1 MRSVVTTK
9 RPSGASTTAASSPG
23 PSAVPVPSGR
33 RGRIRANAASSP
45 TAPTVSAGGVLGGR
59 TLADFVLA
67 GAASASCGG
76 MLMLITLTCQAMLPV
91 SRRRLATALAVV
103 VLAVPLLTACASP
116 VHLTPAAK
124 ADTVGCADVIVRL
137 PTTVEGQRQRE
148 TDAQSTSAWG
158 SPAGILLTCG
168 ITTPTVSPL
177 SCFSPGGVDW
187 LADRTGPGDTTAVY
201 TTYGRVPG
209 VRVVVDTTQVPS
221 DTNVLFDIAAAVKL
235 LPQKHH
241 CQSVSG

>member
-1 MRSVVTTK
+1 M
-9 RPSGASTTAASSPG
+9 
-23 PSAVPVPSGR
+23 
-33 RGRIRANAASSP
+33 
-45 TAPTVSAGGVLGGR
+45 SAGGVLASR
-59 TLADFVLA
+59 VLAGSVRFGAVRVGAVPVDSVPAGSVPADALLAESVLGDSVLARAVPA
-67 GAASASCGG
+67 GAASTSCGG
-76 MLMLITLTCQAMLPV
+76 MLMLITLTCQAMIPV

-103 VLAVPLLTACASP
+103 VLAVPLLTACTSP

-187 LADRTGPGDTTAVY
+187 LADTTGPGDTTAVY

-209 VRVVVDTTQVPS
+209 VRVVVNTTQVPS

-241 CQSVSG
+241 CQSVNG

>member
-1 MRSVVTTK
+1 
-9 RPSGASTTAASSPG
+9 
-23 PSAVPVPSGR
+23 
-33 RGRIRANAASSP
+33 
-45 TAPTVSAGGVLGGR
+45 
-59 TLADFVLA
+59 
-67 GAASASCGG
+67 
-76 MLMLITLTCQAMLPV
+76 MLITLTCQAMLPV

-103 VLAVPLLTACASP
+103 ALAVPLLTACASP

-137 PTTVEGQRQRE
+137 PTTVEGQRQRD

-168 ITTPTVSPL
+168 ITTPTVSSL
-177 SCFSPGGVDW
+177 ACFSPGGVDW
-187 LADRTGPGDTTAVY
+187 LADTTGPGDKTAVY

-209 VRVVVDTTQVPS
+209 VRVVVDTTQVPT

>member
-1 MRSVVTTK
+1 M
-9 RPSGASTTAASSPG
+9 
-23 PSAVPVPSGR
+23 
-33 RGRIRANAASSP
+33 
-45 TAPTVSAGGVLGGR
+45 SAGGVLASRVLAGSVRVGAMLFGAVR
-59 TLADFVLA
+59 VGAVLVGSVPAGALLADSVLADSVPARAVPA
-67 GAASASCGG
+67 GAASTSCGG

-103 VLAVPLLTACASP
+103 VLAVPLMTACTSP

-187 LADRTGPGDTTAVY
+187 LADTTGPGDKTAVY